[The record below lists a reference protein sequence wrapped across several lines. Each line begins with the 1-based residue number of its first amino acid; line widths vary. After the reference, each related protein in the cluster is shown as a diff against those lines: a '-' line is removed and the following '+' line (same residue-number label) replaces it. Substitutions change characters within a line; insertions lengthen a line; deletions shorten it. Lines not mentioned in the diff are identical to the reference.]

1 MNKMY
6 GRVEKDSVGELKC
19 GARGLGGGVPKRCC
33 FSATACPC
41 SVRGWEE
48 PSIFPHTSA
57 VIDMKEKVTQDFSLK
72 Y

>member
-6 GRVEKDSVGELKC
+6 GRVEKDSVGELKS
-19 GARGLGGGVPKRCC
+19 GARGLGGGVPKGCC
-33 FSATACPC
+33 FSATAGPY

-48 PSIFPHTSA
+48 PSVCPPTSA